1 MDVTR
6 VPVPLFE
13 RILEETVM
21 GTNYPQ
27 RHQELQALF
36 GKLGKELPGP
46 ISGFARLHR
55 DAAAQGALPAKM
67 KELMALAIAVAI
79 HCDDCIAYHVHDA
92 LRAGATRQEIL
103 EAIGVAIMMG
113 GGPAS
118 MSGCSAYE
126 ALEQFEARSKSS

>member
-1 MDVTR
+1 
-6 VPVPLFE
+6 
-13 RILEETVM
+13 M

-27 RHQELQALF
+27 RHQELQGLC
-36 GKLGKELPGP
+36 GKLGKELSGP

-55 DAAAQGALPAKM
+55 DAVAQGALPGKV
-67 KELMALAIAVAI
+67 KELMALAIAIAV

-103 EAIGVAIMMG
+103 EAIGVAVMMG

-126 ALEQFEARSKSS
+126 ALGQFEALSKSG